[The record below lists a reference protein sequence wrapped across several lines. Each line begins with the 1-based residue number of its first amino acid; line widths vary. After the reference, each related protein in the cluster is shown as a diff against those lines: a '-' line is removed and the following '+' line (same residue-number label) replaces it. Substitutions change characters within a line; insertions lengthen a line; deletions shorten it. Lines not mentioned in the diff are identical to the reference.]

1 MSMISNA
8 AIYSATRGMAR
19 RQKTREM
26 LEAIR
31 IEYPGRSDDEI
42 ASAYERARILLID
55 LHKVDVI
62 ASKVVNVD

>member
-1 MSMISNA
+1 
-8 AIYSATRGMAR
+8 
-19 RQKTREM
+19 M

-42 ASAYERARILLID
+42 TSAYERTRILLTD

-62 ASKVVNVD
+62 ARKIVKVD

>member
-8 AIYSATRGMAR
+8 EIYSATRGMVRGR
-19 RQKTREM
+19 RTREM

-31 IEYPGRSDDEI
+31 VEYPGRSDDEI
-42 ASAYERARILLID
+42 TSAYERTRILLTD

-62 ASKVVNVD
+62 ASRIVKVD